1 MNRITAISLLTLGS
15 LASCAGAIAQQ
26 PAMKANI
33 PFNFNV
39 GNTWMPAG
47 EYTIS
52 TPLRHVLEFQSA
64 DHANIATVVS
74 SESHDESNS
83 GSKLVFTRYGN
94 QYFLHRVLCPTV
106 SELNLD
112 LAAGKTEKAA
122 RKRSLEAKNLDNG
135 QETLVAAK

>member
-1 MNRITAISLLTLGS
+1 MNRITAISLLTIGS

-33 PFNFNV
+33 PFSFAV
-39 GNTWMPAG
+39 GNTWLPAG

-52 TPLRHVLEFQSA
+52 SPIREVIEFQSA
-64 DHANIATVVS
+64 DHLNIATVVS
-74 SESHDESNS
+74 AESHDESTS
-83 GSKLVFTRYGN
+83 GSKLVFEKYGN

-112 LAAGKTEKAA
+112 VASGKMERAA
-122 RKRSLEAKNLDNG
+122 RKRSLEAKNHDKG
-135 QETLVAAK
+135 QETLVAAR

>member
-15 LASCAGAIAQQ
+15 LASCAAAMAQQ

-33 PFNFNV
+33 PFNFTV

-47 EYTIS
+47 EYRIS
-52 TPLRHVLEFQSA
+52 SPNRLVLEFQSA
-64 DHANIATVVS
+64 DYAHIATVVS
-74 SESHDESNS
+74 AESHQESNS
-83 GSKLVFTRYGN
+83 GSKLVFERYGN

-112 LAAGKTEKAA
+112 VASGKTEKAA
-122 RKRSLEAKNLDNG
+122 RKRSLEAKNPDNG